1 LRNLKQQQSRVV
13 DELETTNRAEN
24 KKEKKSKK
32 RGGGVPKKQNKT
44 KQKEGKL
51 KTYLRID
58 GLHSERRRKRRRS
71 QAGQPL

>member
-1 LRNLKQQQSRVV
+1 LKNLRQQTEQRV
-13 DELETTNRAEN
+13 R
-24 KKEKKSKK
+24 KKRKRKK
-32 RGGGVPKKQNKT
+32 RGREYKKKQE
-44 KQKEGKL
+44 QKEGKL

>member
-1 LRNLKQQQSRVV
+1 LTNLKQQQSRVA
-13 DELETTNRAEN
+13 DELEPTNRAES
-24 KKEKKSKK
+24 KKEKNAKK
-32 RGGGVPKKQNKT
+32 KGAGVPKKKQ